1 MTSTAEFDEVYDR
14 YKNDVYRLALHL
26 TRDRGEAEDMF
37 QEVWLRVV
45 RRLPEIVERKN
56 LKPWLAVIV
65 TNLYRDMLRK
75 KRIRRLFF
83 LGGTK
88 GEMTEAAAAEE
99 TAVSTS
105 DPARREEKAA
115 TRRDIDRALAR
126 LPEKQRR
133 VFVLK
138 EIEGLEQTE
147 IAAALRIPVGTVKS
161 LMYRAVRRLQRELAS
176 YYPQKEKIKCDA
188 RILSV

>member
-1 MTSTAEFDEVYDR
+1 MTSTEEFDKVYDR
-14 YKNDVYRLALHL
+14 YKEDVFRLALYL

-45 RRLPEIVERKN
+45 RRLPEDAQREN

-65 TNLYRDMLRK
+65 MNLHRDMLRK
-75 KRIRRLFF
+75 KRIRRMFF
-83 LGGTK
+83 LGKTK
-88 GEMTEAAAAEE
+88 TEMTEAAAAGK
-99 TAVSTS
+99 TAVSTY
-105 DPARREEKAA
+105 DPAGRAEEAV
-115 TRRDIDRALAR
+115 TRKDIDRALAR

-176 YYPQKEKIKCDA
+176 YHPKREKIKCDA

>member
-1 MTSTAEFDEVYDR
+1 MTSPAEFDEIYDR
-14 YKNDVYRLALHL
+14 YKADVYRLALFL
-26 TRDRGEAEDMF
+26 TQDRAEAEDMF

-45 RRLPEIVERKN
+45 RHLPEEGERDN
-56 LKPWLAVIV
+56 LRPWLAVIIM
-65 TNLYRDMLRK
+65 NLHRDMLRK
-75 KRIRRLFF
+75 KRVRRMFF

-88 GEMTEAAAAEE
+88 TKPTEAAAAEE
-99 TAVSTS
+99 TATSAS
-105 DPARREEKAA
+105 DPAGRAERAVA
-115 TRRDIDRALAR
+115 RRDINRALAR

-138 EIEGLEQTE
+138 EIDGLEQTE

-161 LMYRAVRRLQRELAS
+161 LMFRAVKGLQKELAS
-176 YYPQKEKIKCDA
+176 YHPKMEKIKCAA

>member
-14 YKNDVYRLALHL
+14 YKDDVYRLALYL

-45 RRLPEIVERKN
+45 RHLPENARRED
-56 LKPWLAVIV
+56 LKPWLVVIIM
-65 TNLYRDMLRK
+65 NFHRDMLRK
-75 KRIRRLFF
+75 KRVRRMF
-83 LGGTK
+83 LLGRTK
-88 GEMTEAAAAEE
+88 NEVAEAAAADE
-99 TAVSTS
+99 TAVSTY
-105 DPARREEKAA
+105 DPAGRAEKAV
-115 TRRDIDRALAR
+115 TRKDIDRALAR

-147 IAAALRIPVGTVKS
+147 IATALRIPVGTVKS
-161 LMYRAVRRLQRELAS
+161 LMYRAIRRLQRELAS
-176 YYPQKEKIKCDA
+176 YHPKGEKIKCGA

>member
-1 MTSTAEFDEVYDR
+1 MTSTAQFDEVYDR
-14 YKNDVYRLALHL
+14 YKDVVYRLAFHL
-26 TRDRGEAEDMF
+26 TQDRAEAEDMF

-45 RRLPEIVERKN
+45 RRLPENARREN

-65 TNLYRDMLRK
+65 MNLHRDMLRK
-75 KRIRRLFF
+75 KRIRRMFF
-83 LGGTK
+83 LGKTK
-88 GEMTEAAAAEE
+88 TEMTEVAAGGKTAASSYDPAGRAEE
-99 TAVSTS
+99 AV
-105 DPARREEKAA
+105 
-115 TRRDIDRALAR
+115 TRKDIDRALAR

-176 YYPQKEKIKCDA
+176 YHPKGEKIKCDA

>member
-1 MTSTAEFDEVYDR
+1 MTSTAQFDEVYDR
-14 YKNDVYRLALHL
+14 YKDVVYRLAFHL
-26 TRDRGEAEDMF
+26 TQDRAEAEDMF

-45 RRLPEIVERKN
+45 RRLPENARREN

-65 TNLYRDMLRK
+65 MNLHRDMLRK
-75 KRIRRLFF
+75 KRIRRMFF
-83 LGGTK
+83 LGSK
-88 GEMTEAAAAEE
+88 KSEMIEAAAAEK
-99 TAVSTS
+99 TAVSTY
-105 DPARREEKAA
+105 DPAGRAEEAV
-115 TRRDIDRALAR
+115 TRKDIDRALAR

-161 LMYRAVRRLQRELAS
+161 LMFRAVKRLQKELAA
-176 YYPQKEKIKCDA
+176 YHPRGEKIKCDA

>member
-1 MTSTAEFDEVYDR
+1 MTSTEEFDKVYDR
-14 YKNDVYRLALHL
+14 YKEDVFRLALYL

-45 RRLPEIVERKN
+45 RRLPEDAQREN

-65 TNLYRDMLRK
+65 MNLHRDMLRK
-75 KRIRRLFF
+75 KRIRRMFF
-83 LGGTK
+83 LGKTK
-88 GEMTEAAAAEE
+88 TEMTETAAAGK
-99 TAVSTS
+99 TAVSTY
-105 DPARREEKAA
+105 DPAGRAEEAV
-115 TRRDIDRALAR
+115 TRKDIDRALAR

-161 LMYRAVRRLQRELAS
+161 LMFRAVKRLQKELAA
-176 YYPQKEKIKCDA
+176 YHPKGEKIKCDA